1 MNIFEQYLD
10 KIKEILSTL
19 SSNGDL
25 ILPDSLNGVTAEIPP
40 SKFDSDISTNVAMV
54 LSKINNKSPLD
65 LASFLIFSAKIEA
78 KSDGDLLLILE
89 RTIATLVE
97 ISLSNFEG
105 GISAVI
111 PLSES
116 GNVKSPLEDRVDKI
130 SFILSKYCSKIFI

>member
-1 MNIFEQYLD
+1 MGLN
-10 KIKEILSTL
+10 
-19 SSNGDL
+19 L
-25 ILPDSLNGVTAEIPP
+25 ILIKPGLTT
-40 SKFDSDISTNVAMV
+40 DISSIS
-54 LSKINNKSPLD
+54 LS
-65 LASFLIFSAKIEA
+65 SFLIFSAKIDA
-78 KSDGDLLLILE
+78 RSNGDLLLILE

-116 GNVKSPLEDRVDKI
+116 GRIKSPFEESVERI

>member
-1 MNIFEQYLD
+1 MTN
-10 KIKEILSTL
+10 
-19 SSNGDL
+19 N
-25 ILPDSLNGVTAEIPP
+25 LPDYCEIIIVDNACIDN
-40 SKFDSDISTNVAMV
+40 SIQ
-54 LSKINNKSPLD
+54 
-65 LASFLIFSAKIEA
+65 KIELDYPTIKVI
-78 KSDGDLLLILE
+78 KSKLNLGYAGGCNLGAEHSNGDLLLILE

-116 GNVKSPLEDRVDKI
+116 GKIKSPFKESVERI